1 MEEEDQ
7 TDQRVDNEDA
17 IEDLFSPE
25 DMKTFEDRLER
36 RVHTWHC
43 FTWSEAARHVHSSS
57 PFTRVD
63 DRKQI
68 TMND

>member
-17 IEDLFSPE
+17 MEDLFSPE

-36 RVHTWHC
+36 RDAYLALLYM
-43 FTWSEAARHVHSSS
+43 E
-57 PFTRVD
+57 
-63 DRKQI
+63 
-68 TMND
+68 